1 MISFLTLLYVGV
13 LAILVKLKVIRLTL
27 WWKLS
32 PLVWLVFLLVV
43 LFIPMQWGAPTG
55 AVTMFQYVVEVV
67 PSVTGRVVE
76 VPAQPLIPMKKGDVL
91 FKIDPRPFQYEVDRL
106 KAALTEAEQA
116 IPQLKTALDSA
127 KAAVAQAT
135 SERDRA
141 KREYERNLKL
151 QEQGAAPEREVIRWR
166 TAYETA
172 EAAIRDADAREEKA
186 RLAYESDTTVAQLR
200 AQLNTAEY
208 DLGQTTVTAPSD
220 GFVIGLTL
228 LPGQRV
234 SRLVARGWMSYV
246 NQDQTRLVAG
256 INQNMLRHVKP
267 GQRSEVVLKLY
278 PGNTFGATVESIA
291 YMTPQGQ
298 LQPSSIVPMA
308 PTAQQLPAPYG
319 VILKLDDE
327 MRELH
332 RVPGGAVGAAAIYTD
347 SVKATHLI
355 RRVMIRMKAWLNY
368 IIPS

>member
-1 MISFLTLLYVGV
+1 MISFLTLLYIGV
-13 LAILVKLKVIRLTL
+13 LAILVKLKVVRLTL

-32 PLVWLVFLLVV
+32 PIVWLVFLLVV

-55 AVTMFQYVVEVV
+55 AVTMFQHVVEVI
-67 PSVTGRVVE
+67 PSVSGRVVE
-76 VPAQPLIPMKKGDVL
+76 VPAQPLVPMKKGDVL
-91 FKIDPRPFQYEVDRL
+91 FKLDPRPFQYDVDRL
-106 KAALTEAEQA
+106 TAALAEAEQA
-116 IPQLKTALDSA
+116 IPQLKASLDSA
-127 KAAVAQAT
+127 KTAVARAT

-151 QEQGAAPEREVIRWR
+151 QQEGATPEREVVRWR

-172 EAAIRDADAREEKA
+172 QEAIRDAKAREEKA

-200 AQLNTAEY
+200 AQLNSAEY
-208 DLGQTTVTAPSD
+208 DLDQTTVTAPSD

-246 NQDQTRLVAG
+246 DQEHTRLIAG
-256 INQNMLRHVKP
+256 IHQNMLRHVNP
-267 GQRSEVVLKLY
+267 GQHGEVVLKLY
-278 PGNTFGATVESIA
+278 PGQTFGATVESIA

-298 LQPSSIVPMA
+298 LPPSGIAPLA

-319 VILKLDDE
+319 VVLRLDADAPALP
-327 MRELH
+327 RI
-332 RVPGGAVGAAAIYTD
+332 PGGAVGTAAIYTD

-355 RRVMIRMKAWLNY
+355 RRVMIRMEAWLNY
-368 IIPS
+368 IVPW

>member
-13 LAILVKLKVIRLTL
+13 LAILVKLKVIKLTL

-32 PLVWLVFLLVV
+32 PIVWLVFLLVV

-106 KAALTEAEQA
+106 KAGLTEAEQA
-116 IPQLKTALDSA
+116 IPQLKAALDSA

-141 KREYERNLKL
+141 KREYDRNLKL
-151 QEQGAAPEREVIRWR
+151 QEQGAAPEREVVRWR

-172 EAAIRDADAREEKA
+172 QAAIRDAEAREEKA
-186 RLAYESDTTVAQLR
+186 RLAYVADTTVAQLR
-200 AQLNTAEY
+200 AQLDDAEY

-234 SRLVARGWMSYV
+234 SRLVARGWMTYV
-246 NQDQTRLVAG
+246 DQEHTRLIAG
-256 INQNMLRHVKP
+256 INQNMLRHVNP
-267 GQRSEVVLKLY
+267 GQRGEVVLKLY
-278 PGNTFGATVESIA
+278 PGKTFGATVESIA

-298 LQPSSIVPMA
+298 LPPSGIAPMA
-308 PTAQQLPAPYG
+308 PTSQQLPAPYG
-319 VILKLDDE
+319 VVLKLDEDAPALP
-327 MRELH
+327 RI
-332 RVPGGAVGAAAIYTD
+332 PGGAVGTAAIYTD
-347 SVKATHLI
+347 SVRATHLI
-355 RRVMIRMKAWLNY
+355 RRVMIRMEAWLNY
-368 IIPS
+368 IIPW